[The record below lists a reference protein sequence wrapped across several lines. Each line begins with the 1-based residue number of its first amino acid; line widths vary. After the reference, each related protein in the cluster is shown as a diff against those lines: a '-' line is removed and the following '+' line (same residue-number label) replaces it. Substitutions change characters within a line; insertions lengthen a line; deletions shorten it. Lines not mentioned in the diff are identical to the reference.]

1 MDAVKALMRF
11 YSYLFHAVLALFLIA
26 LAAIALISGVPNLQ
40 LGMLPWT
47 GTTLLNVLLFGGLFG
62 LVTVILA
69 MRGVLRVL
77 FLLWSLAVAVLLIK
91 GYIFTGYRF
100 APNEFRTAL
109 YLIGASLLALPGA
122 WFQLRRQPKRR
133 RH

>member
-1 MDAVKALMRF
+1 MRF

-26 LAAIALISGVPNLQ
+26 LAAIALISGVTNLQ

-47 GTTLLNVLLFGGLFG
+47 GSTLLNVLLFGGLFG

-69 MRGVLRVL
+69 MRGLLRVL
-77 FLLWSLAVAVLLIK
+77 FLVWSLAVAVLLIK

-122 WFQLRRQPKRR
+122 WFQLRRQVKRR

>member
-1 MDAVKALMRF
+1 MGAVKALMRF
-11 YSYLFHAVLALFLIA
+11 YSYLFHAVVALFLIA
-26 LAAIALISGVPNLQ
+26 LATIALISGVPLQ

-77 FLLWSLAVAVLLIK
+77 FLLWSLAVVVLLIK

-109 YLIGASLLALPGA
+109 YLIGASILALPGA
-122 WFQLRRQPKRR
+122 WFQLRRQLKRR